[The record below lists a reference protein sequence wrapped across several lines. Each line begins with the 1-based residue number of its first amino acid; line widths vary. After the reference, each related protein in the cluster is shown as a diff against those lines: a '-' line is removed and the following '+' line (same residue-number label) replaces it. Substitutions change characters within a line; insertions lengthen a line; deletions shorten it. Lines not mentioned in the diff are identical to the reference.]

1 MEHPDYSSL
10 IPFIFYVT
18 YNNQPI
24 ISNLP
29 KEQQSTSV
37 LMDSTRTSWQQLGK
51 QPRILV
57 FCLLK
62 RIISNVIQNS
72 KDSVAVRTDI
82 ADLWSIGV
90 TVINLGELRTY
101 RISLFL
107 YDMLAS
113 HRWVMNIHSNKVFP
127 DGWKKWIYLMLW
139 RGKYKDLIP
148 WYILIKYQTFMYS
161 CIFYYFNAY
170 ACLKHSTLG
179 SVSLVFCLFVCFF

>member
-82 ADLWSIGV
+82 ATNRPNWPPMSDTRLLI
-90 TVINLGELRTY
+90 
-101 RISLFL
+101 
-107 YDMLAS
+107 
-113 HRWVMNIHSNKVFP
+113 
-127 DGWKKWIYLMLW
+127 WK
-139 RGKYKDLIP
+139 G
-148 WYILIKYQTFMYS
+148 
-161 CIFYYFNAY
+161 
-170 ACLKHSTLG
+170 
-179 SVSLVFCLFVCFF
+179 

>member
-62 RIISNVIQNS
+62 RIISNVIQEQTLPQTDPTDRQCQIRGCS
-72 KDSVAVRTDI
+72 TKKDKIEHT
-82 ADLWSIGV
+82 
-90 TVINLGELRTY
+90 
-101 RISLFL
+101 
-107 YDMLAS
+107 
-113 HRWVMNIHSNKVFP
+113 H
-127 DGWKKWIYLMLW
+127 
-139 RGKYKDLIP
+139 
-148 WYILIKYQTFMYS
+148 
-161 CIFYYFNAY
+161 
-170 ACLKHSTLG
+170 
-179 SVSLVFCLFVCFF
+179 

>member
-1 MEHPDYSSL
+1 MEHPDYNSL

-82 ADLWSIGV
+82 ATNRPNWPPMSDTRLL
-90 TVINLGELRTY
+90 N
-101 RISLFL
+101 
-107 YDMLAS
+107 
-113 HRWVMNIHSNKVFP
+113 
-127 DGWKKWIYLMLW
+127 
-139 RGKYKDLIP
+139 
-148 WYILIKYQTFMYS
+148 
-161 CIFYYFNAY
+161 
-170 ACLKHSTLG
+170 
-179 SVSLVFCLFVCFF
+179 